1 MREREVV
8 RDDRPV
14 EREVVVD
21 DRPPSRGGGG
31 GIVAAIIG
39 VLLVVFL
46 AWFLFSVLGVMDR
59 GVEEGIDAEV
69 NIEQQEQPAGDDGA
83 NEQPAGDGD
92 TDG

>member
-39 VLLVVFL
+39 VLLVVLL

-59 GVEEGIDAEV
+59 GVEGGIDADV
-69 NIEQQEQPAGDDGA
+69 NIEQQEQPAGD
-83 NEQPAGDGD
+83 E
-92 TDG
+92 